1 MIMPKSLRLRVGHSE
16 GLSLVGRLSNGK
28 VAPATYLA
36 KVRWTTM
43 NRHVATVNNFG
54 RVTGVAQG
62 DIKIIATVGP
72 VSTFIYVDVADQPS
86 QSSTTPY
93 SPPYTQPYTP
103 PSKSTSTGT
112 TPPTTPIT
120 TTPNPI

>member
-72 VSTFIYVDVADQPS
+72 VSTFIYVDVADQPNGRRAAVERNR
-86 QSSTTPY
+86 TAEAVR
-93 SPPYTQPYTP
+93 
-103 PSKSTSTGT
+103 TGARV
-112 TPPTTPIT
+112 P
-120 TTPNPI
+120 